1 MRSKIFRAIIMG
13 APGSGKGT
21 ISERIIKKF
30 NMKHLS
36 CGDILR
42 GHIQKKTPLGITATT
57 YMQNGQLVP
66 DELVIDCIL
75 EEVSHIGKGSWLLDG
90 FPRTI
95 EQANKLGNAQTVNSV
110 MNLVVPH
117 DIIIDRVKNR
127 WIHLSSGR
135 VYNIGFNSPKVPFKD
150 DETGE
155 PLIQRDDD
163 KPETVKKRLQVYD
176 SITKPLVDYYKQQGK
191 LMEFHGKTSDEIW
204 PKVVDYLQEQLPQN
218 AK

>member
-1 MRSKIFRAIIMG
+1 MG

-21 ISERIIKKF
+21 ISDRITKKF

-42 GHIQKKTPLGITATT
+42 RHIQDKTLLGIAANK
-57 YMQNGQLVP
+57 YMENGQLVP
-66 DELVIDCIL
+66 DDLVIECIL
-75 EEVSHIGKGSWLLDG
+75 EELTHIKQEPWLLDG

-95 EQANKLGNAQTVNSV
+95 EQANKLGDVQIINSV
-110 MNLVVPH
+110 MDLVVPH

-135 VYNIGFNSPKVPFKD
+135 VYNIGFNSPKVPFRD

-155 PLIQRDDD
+155 ELVQRDDD
-163 KPETVKKRLQVYD
+163 KPETVKKRLQVYENF
-176 SITKPLVDYYKQQGK
+176 TKPLVDYYRKQGK
-191 LMEFHGKTSDEIW
+191 LIQFHGRTSDEIW
-204 PKVVDYLQEQLPQN
+204 PNVVKYLQERV
-218 AK
+218 

>member
-1 MRSKIFRAIIMG
+1 MG

-21 ISERIIKKF
+21 ISDRIIKKF

-42 GHIQKKTPLGITATT
+42 RHIQQQTPLGVTANK

-66 DELVIDCIL
+66 DNLVIDCIL
-75 EEVSHIGKGSWLLDG
+75 DEVSNIGHQKSWLLDG

-95 EQANKLGNAQTVNSV
+95 EQANKLADFQKVDSV

-117 DIIIDRVKNR
+117 DVIIDRVRNR
-127 WIHLSSGR
+127 WIHLPSGR

-150 DETGE
+150 DVTGE
-155 PLIQRDDD
+155 ALTQRDDD
-163 KPETVKKRLQVYD
+163 KPETVQKRLEIYETV
-176 SITKPLVDYYKQQGK
+176 TKPLVEYYKKGGR
-191 LMEFHGKTSDEIW
+191 LVEFHGRTSDEIW
-204 PKVVDYLQEQLPQN
+204 PNVVKYLQE
-218 AK
+218 KV